1 MKIKE
6 AKHIFKWF
14 LETFGYAGITMP
26 WKTIYLKKDRIN
38 DQRLINHEMVHIDQI
53 NRLGP
58 VKFTITY
65 LWYNIKYGYK
75 NNPFEIEAREKSQAR

>member
-26 WKTIYLKKDRIN
+26 WKTIHIRKDRMH
-38 DQRLINHEMVHIDQI
+38 DQRLIKHEMVHIDQI
-53 NRLGP
+53 IRMGAI
-58 VKFTITY
+58 KFTVVY
-65 LWYNIKYGYK
+65 LWNNIRYGYR
-75 NNPFEIEAREKSQAR
+75 NNPLEIEAREKSIL